1 VTEYVQTPRE
11 AGYGFS
17 ASVVVAGLSLVP
29 FSITSVASS
38 RLLPQ
43 LTALVG
49 RRGVLPVGCL
59 VVALAGAF
67 FATFHT
73 ALWQAF
79 VMMAI
84 LGAGLG
90 ATFAAIPG
98 LVVGAVPETETGS
111 AMGFYQVVRYV
122 GFSLGSALA
131 ASILAGHTPAGQHLP
146 GEAGYTLVF
155 WVGVAICVAAA
166 ALAWVLPARG
176 AARART
182 ADLLGEEDGELAGAG
197 LVGPLRD

>member
-1 VTEYVQTPRE
+1 M
-11 AGYGFS
+11 
-17 ASVVVAGLSLVP
+17 P
-29 FSITSVASS
+29 FSIFSVTSS

-43 LTALVG
+43 LTRLVG

-59 VVALAGAF
+59 VVAVAGAF

-84 LGAGLG
+84 LGVGLG

-98 LVVGAVPETETGS
+98 LVVGAVPESETGS

-131 ASILAGHTPAGQHLP
+131 ASLLAGHTAPGEHLP
-146 GEAGYTLVF
+146 SQSGYTLVF
-155 WVGVAICVAAA
+155 WVAVAICVAAA

-176 AARART
+176 VART
-182 ADLLGEEDGELAGAG
+182 RTAEVLGEEDGELAGAG
-197 LVGPLRD
+197 LVGPHSN